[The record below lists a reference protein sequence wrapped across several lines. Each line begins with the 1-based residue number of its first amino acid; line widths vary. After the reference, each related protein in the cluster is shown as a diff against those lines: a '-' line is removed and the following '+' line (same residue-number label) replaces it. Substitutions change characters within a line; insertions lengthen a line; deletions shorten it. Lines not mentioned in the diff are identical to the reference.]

1 MVKDVIDNLQS
12 LKNIYQKMFDISLQK
27 KQAIIDGDI
36 QAVSEIVKQEWE
48 LLSEISNLEED
59 RIQIIHKILIENN
72 VDPNESISLL
82 DMEQYAAE
90 GESSVLKE
98 TAEELKGLI
107 DAQKKINNENKGL
120 INLHLEYMDYM
131 VNIVL
136 KEPQVSNIYG
146 SSGEIPNDDTEN
158 RAIIDNQ
165 V

>member
-1 MVKDVIDNLQS
+1 MVKELIDNLQN
-12 LKNIYQKMFDISLQK
+12 LKNIYQKIFDISLQK

-48 LLSEISNLEED
+48 LLFEISNLEEERM
-59 RIQIIHKILIENN
+59 RITRKILTEND
-72 VDPNESISLL
+72 VDPNESVSLS
-82 DMEQYAAE
+82 DMERYADE
-90 GESSVLKE
+90 GETRALKE
-98 TAEELKGLI
+98 TAGELKTLI
-107 DAQKKINNENKGL
+107 AEQKKINNENKGL
-120 INLHLEYMDYM
+120 IDLHFEYMDYM

>member
-12 LKNIYQKMFDISLQK
+12 LKDIYQKMFDISLQK

-59 RIQIIHKILIENN
+59 RIQIIHKILIENK
-72 VDPNESISLL
+72 VDPDESVSLL

-98 TAEELKGLI
+98 TAEELKRLI

>member
-12 LKNIYQKMFDISLQK
+12 LKDIYQKMFDISLQK

-72 VDPNESISLL
+72 VDPDESVSLL

-98 TAEELKGLI
+98 TAEELKRLI